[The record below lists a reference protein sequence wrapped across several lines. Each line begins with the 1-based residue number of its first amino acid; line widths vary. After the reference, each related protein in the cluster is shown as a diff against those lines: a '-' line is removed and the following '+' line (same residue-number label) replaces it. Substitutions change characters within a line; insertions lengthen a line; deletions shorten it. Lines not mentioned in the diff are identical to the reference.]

1 MAQVFVSDY
10 FYGDESKE
18 FSYFRIPRL
27 LITHQRFKNVSVEA
41 KLLYGLLLDR
51 MGLSE
56 EHCWYDEDGR
66 VFIYYTV
73 EEIADDLCCGR
84 DKAMKL
90 LAELDKAKGAALIER
105 VRQGQGKP
113 TKIYVKRFTTR
124 EVPPKKEEIPAPI
137 SEVEILDV
145 QKSEI
150 PTSKGRKA
158 RLQEVGFSDPSY
170 HIIHSYAPGEVTPE
184 QAHEAGVEFARRLLG
199 DKYEAV
205 VCTHTDRDHLHCHIV
220 FNSVSFMDGKKYRSD
235 FKSYFHDLRDTSNA
249 VSREHGFSVIDS
261 NGQGKHYSEWSAE
274 RNGKTTVRDLIRH
287 DIDAALAESLT
298 YDTFLETLRRY
309 GYSAK
314 RGPNVKHTAV
324 RPPGG
329 QRFVRLDSLGDGYTE
344 ADLMRRLR
352 RQRGVTAAIPPEQ
365 SESKRYTIRKQP
377 RRYPP
382 IKRGSFRALYLYYLY
397 LLSPRKRKPQKIPF
411 ETRAEIRRA
420 KQYRHQFFLLQ
431 KYHIDTKPELEMLS
445 DALSNEMQILVDQR
459 KELYALRREQPS
471 EQLDADIDSLT
482 AQLRPL
488 RRELRLCGKI
498 VEYAPRM
505 LRQVRESNT
514 PSTENHAPNKA
525 RERRHS
531 LWR

>member
-1 MAQVFVSDY
+1 MAVTKTHPIKSTLKAAIDYICNPEKTDGKLLVSS
-10 FYGDESKE
+10 YGCAAETADIE
-18 FSYFRIPRL
+18 FSWTRRHAIDKGTNLGRH
-27 LITHQRFKNVSVEA
+27 LIQAF
-41 KLLYGLLLDR
+41 
-51 MGLSE
+51 
-56 EHCWYDEDGR
+56 
-66 VFIYYTV
+66 
-73 EEIADDLCCGR
+73 
-84 DKAMKL
+84 
-90 LAELDKAKGAALIER
+90 
-105 VRQGQGKP
+105 Q
-113 TKIYVKRFTTR
+113 
-124 EVPPKKEEIPAPI
+124 
-137 SEVEILDV
+137 
-145 QKSEI
+145 
-150 PTSKGRKA
+150 
-158 RLQEVGFSDPSY
+158 
-170 HIIHSYAPGEVTPE
+170 PGEVTPE

-235 FKSYFHDLRDTSNA
+235 FKSYFHDLRGISNA
-249 VSREHGFSVIDS
+249 VSRERGYSVIEPD
-261 NGQGKHYSEWSAE
+261 GKGASYAAWNAE
-274 RNGKTTVRDLIRH
+274 KRGSGTIRDLIRR
-287 DIDAALAESLT
+287 DIDAALAGSLT
-298 YDTFLETLRRY
+298 YDMFLETLRRQ
-309 GYSAK
+309 GYSVK

-352 RQRGVTAAIPPEQ
+352 MQRGVTAAIPPEQ

-382 IKRGSFRALYLYYLY
+382 VKRGSFRALYLYYLY
-397 LLSPRKRKPQKIPF
+397 LLSPRKKRPQKVPF

-445 DALSNEMQILVDQR
+445 DALSNEMQIIVDRR

-471 EQLDADIDSLT
+471 EPLNADIDALT

-505 LRQVRESNT
+505 LRQVQEST
-514 PSTENHAPNKA
+514 SPSTENHLPNKA
-525 RERRHS
+525 KERLTIKS
-531 LWR
+531 QVKKSKNL

>member
-1 MAQVFVSDY
+1 MAYDKIIVIHS
-10 FYGDESKE
+10 
-18 FSYFRIPRL
+18 R
-27 LITHQRFKNVSVEA
+27 
-41 KLLYGLLLDR
+41 LDR
-51 MGLSE
+51 CLD
-56 EHCWYDEDGR
+56 YVQNDGK
-66 VFIYYTV
+66 T
-73 EEIADDLCCGR
+73 DLGNAVDYIC
-84 DKAMKL
+84 DPVKAGFQT
-90 LAELDKAKGAALIER
+90 AINCTLDKSFLQMQE
-105 VRQGQGKP
+105 
-113 TKIYVKRFTTR
+113 TKRRWDKHGG
-124 EVPPKKEEIPAPI
+124 
-137 SEVEILDV
+137 IL
-145 QKSEI
+145 
-150 PTSKGRKA
+150 G
-158 RLQEVGFSDPSY
+158 Y

-235 FKSYFHDLRDTSNA
+235 FKSYFHDLRGTSNE
-249 VSREHGFSVIDS
+249 VSRERGYSVIEPD
-261 NGQGKHYSEWSAE
+261 GKGASYAAWNAE
-274 RNGKTTVRDLIRH
+274 KRGSGTIRDLIRR
-287 DIDAALAESLT
+287 DIDAALAGSLT
-298 YDTFLETLRRY
+298 YDIFLETLRRQ
-309 GYSAK
+309 GYSVK

-382 IKRGSFRALYLYYLY
+382 VKRGSFLALYLYYLY
-397 LLSPRKRKPQKIPF
+397 LLSPRKKRPQKVPF

-420 KQYRHQFFLLQ
+420 KQYRQQFFLLQ
-431 KYHIDTKPELEMLS
+431 KYRIDTKPELDMLS
-445 DALSNEMQILVDQR
+445 DALTNEMQILVDQR
-459 KELYALRREQPS
+459 KELYTLRREQPS

-488 RRELRLCGKI
+488 RRELRLRGKI
-498 VEYAPRM
+498 AEYAPRM
-505 LRQVRESNT
+505 LRQIKESTQTKNET
-514 PSTENHAPNKA
+514 HAPEKVP
-525 RERRHS
+525 ERRHS